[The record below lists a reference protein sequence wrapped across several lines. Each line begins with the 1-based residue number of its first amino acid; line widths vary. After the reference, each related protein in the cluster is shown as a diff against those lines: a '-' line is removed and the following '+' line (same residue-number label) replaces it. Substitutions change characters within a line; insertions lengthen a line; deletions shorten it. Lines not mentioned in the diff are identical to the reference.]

1 VTADRILKANV
12 SKWARYFCVISAA
25 AIFLCGPAAH
35 AWGCQ
40 GHEAVALIAQ
50 MHLNPRALAMVNQIL
65 KDGPIDATLNR
76 YCKEPN
82 LDPIADAS
90 TWADDARSIHPE
102 ATNWHFIDIP
112 RGASKGDIEKYCEVL
127 PDPASQTPPVS
138 TGCVTKALREQLA
151 ILRSAQSG
159 AQQRADAL
167 RFVIHFVGDI
177 HQPMHDITNNDRG
190 GNCVAVG
197 YMGIASQLRNPQTES
212 YSPNLHGVWDTNIL
226 VTNENGKTVQQF
238 AAELNTAFAGQMDG
252 WRASG
257 SDFDAW
263 AWEGHLLAEDVAYG
277 KLPTAIPVET
287 PVALNDCSGDNNIG
301 NRMFALHEDLE
312 QPYQDAAAPVVRQQ
326 IAKAGTRLAMLLNE
340 IWP

>member
-1 VTADRILKANV
+1 MF
-12 SKWARYFCVISAA
+12 FCS
-25 AIFLCGPAAH
+25 PAAH

-40 GHEAVALIAQ
+40 GHETVALIAQ
-50 MHLNPRALAMVNQIL
+50 MHLTPHALAMVNQIL
-65 KDGPIDATLNR
+65 KDGPIDPSLNR

-112 RGASKGDIEKYCEVL
+112 RGAAKADIEKYCEVL
-127 PDPASQTPPVS
+127 TDPASPTPPAS

-151 ILRSAQSG
+151 ILRAPDTNPQK
-159 AQQRADAL
+159 RADAL

-190 GNCVAVG
+190 GNCVPVG
-197 YMGIASQLRNPQTES
+197 FMGTESQLRNPQTES
-212 YSPNLHGVWDTNIL
+212 YSPNLHSVWDTNIL
-226 VTNENGKTVQQF
+226 VTNEGAKTVQQY
-238 AAELNTAFAGQMDG
+238 AAELDAAFAGQMAG
-252 WRASG
+252 WRATG
-257 SDFDAW
+257 ENFDDWAW
-263 AWEGHLLAEDVAYG
+263 AGHLIAEEVSYG
-277 KLPTAIPVET
+277 QLPKPIAIEPPRPV
-287 PVALNDCSGDNNIG
+287 NDCSSDDNIG

-312 QPYQDAAAPVVRQQ
+312 QPYQDASAVVVRQQ